1 MTVDVPLSA
10 FLILIFGFSF
20 SSLMARR
27 PVFSLCL
34 CPDRIDQ
41 YNSKCKT
48 NPSYLHE
55 IFLFRLLEKC
65 DENSRIFNGGE
76 GWKPEVSFAVRK

>member
-34 CPDRIDQ
+34 CPDRIDSIQ
-41 YNSKCKT
+41 LASVKS

-55 IFLFRLLEKC
+55 IFLFRYVGSEC
-65 DENSRIFNGGE
+65 DEKF
-76 GWKPEVSFAVRK
+76 PDL